1 MNDTAHWKSG
11 GKQRAPNRANSVR
24 RMKRYAYPVVLLL
37 VDYAAILLAEHGA
50 LAAYLL
56 ASVPAPVYTLQDLS
70 YLYLWIPILFLLF
83 LAKSHCYE
91 AMCPVLD
98 AVQDIFYALL
108 YAFVTCAA
116 LLYFVTK
123 GGPLPP
129 ALLVLF
135 FLLVLLFV
143 YAGRYIAWKVM
154 KVGHFFYEPVIL
166 VGAGLTAERL
176 LRFYEGD
183 LTCRY
188 DIVGLIDDHP
198 ALPRVANRF
207 LLYGGFEEAEGI
219 IVGTGVQIVL
229 IAAPGLSKEQ
239 LTKLITDIQ
248 PHVRNIAFV
257 PDLIGTPLMGVEA
270 RTLFTEELLV
280 LRVKNNLARRRNRI
294 FKRAF
299 DLVATIGGGLLISP
313 ILLVLFLV
321 VAYDNKGRVIFA
333 HKRVGKDGK
342 FFPCYKFQSMIPNA
356 QEALEKYLKENPEA
370 REEWEDS
377 FKLTNDPRV
386 TKLGAFLRR
395 TSLDELPQ
403 LLNVIRGDM
412 SLVGPRPIVEEEIP
426 RYGESFREYKMVL
439 PGITG
444 MWQASGRSDTTYEE
458 RVAMDTWYVR
468 NWSIWIDLM
477 YLFKTVK
484 AVFSSKGAY

>member
-1 MNDTAHWKSG
+1 MPDQG
-11 GKQRAPNRANSVR
+11 R
-24 RMKRYAYPVVLLL
+24 RIYTRLKRYAYPLVLLA
-37 VDYAAILLAEHGA
+37 VDYLAILLAEHGA
-50 LAAYLL
+50 LGLYSLL
-56 ASVPAPVYTLQDLS
+56 TDGLPAYTLGALA
-70 YLYLWIPILFLLF
+70 YVYLWIPVIFLLYQVS
-83 LAKSHCYE
+83 LHCYE
-91 AMCPVLD
+91 AMVPVLD
-98 AVQDIFYALL
+98 AVQGVFYALL
-108 YAFVTCAA
+108 YGFASCVV
-116 LLYFVTK
+116 LIYFVA
-123 GGPLPP
+123 GSAIPP
-129 ALLVLF
+129 GLFALF
-135 FLLVLLFV
+135 FPLVFLFTLG
-143 YAGRYIAWKVM
+143 ARYILWKGM
-154 KVGHFFYEPVIL
+154 KLTHLFYEPVIL
-166 VGAGLTAERL
+166 IGAGLTAERL
-176 LRFYEGD
+176 LRFYEDD

-299 DLVATIGGGLLISP
+299 DLVATITGGLLISP
-313 ILLVLFLV
+313 ILLVIGIITAIKTGGHPF
-321 VAYDNKGRVIFA
+321 YIYPRI
-333 HKRVGKDGK
+333 GKDGK
-342 FFPCYKFQSMIPNA
+342 EFPCYKFQSMVPNA
-356 QEALEKYLKENPEA
+356 REILDEYLAAHPEA
-370 REEWEDS
+370 KKEWEKN
-377 FKLTNDPRV
+377 FKLAHDPRV
-386 TKLGAFLRR
+386 TKWGGFLRR
-395 TSLDELPQ
+395 TSLDEMPQ
-403 LLNVIRGDM
+403 LLNVLKGEM
-412 SLVGPRPIVEEEIP
+412 SLVGPRPILPNEIG
-426 RYGESFREYKMVL
+426 RYGEPIREYKMVL

-444 MWQASGRSDTTYEE
+444 MWQTTGRSDTTFEE

-468 NWSIWIDLM
+468 NWSVWIDLM